1 MRLMTSSVK
10 RLFIPALMALSLPVN
25 ATNGILLIG
34 YGAESTLM
42 GGADTAVARDTSAL
56 NTNPAGLVQIKSKQ
70 LDVYGSL
77 LRTTHL
83 EHVDARN
90 DQHADNRYTLLGG
103 GGYAQ
108 ALEDLPC
115 TAAIG
120 FFTQGGAGAVF
131 KHINTPFGTNDEM
144 YSLFGI
150 AKLSS
155 GMACQVNER
164 LSIGA
169 ALSINY
175 ASIKQEFFYNTSVP
189 NLFSGF
195 KNKGAD
201 TIRPGFKVGAQYRLD
216 EQWTLGFSYTEKT
229 ELPLTGGTSWVNN
242 GASGVVRYSD
252 LSVRGF
258 ALPREV
264 AIGAAFKPDDRW
276 LLSGK
281 INWIQWSDAI
291 KDVTTTWQDPDS
303 PSAASQLRTVTPQN
317 WHNQLVYA
325 LGAAYRYDDKTTLYA
340 GYNYGKNPVP
350 TQNSSALLAATLEQH
365 ITLGMARKLD
375 ANWKL
380 TSGIEWLLPKDVTYD
395 SNVFGKNAEANNGGF
410 FLHMMLSKQW

>member
-1 MRLMTSSVK
+1 MRLMTSSVP
-10 RLFIPALMALSLPVN
+10 RLLTLLFMALSLPVN

-56 NTNPAGLVQIKSKQ
+56 NTNPAGLVQIKGKRF
-70 LDVYGSL
+70 DGYGSL
-77 LRTTHL
+77 LRTTDL

-90 DQHADNRYTLLGG
+90 DQHADNRYTFLGG

-108 ALEDLPC
+108 ALENLPC
-115 TAAIG
+115 TAGIG

-150 AKLSS
+150 AKITP
-155 GMACQVNER
+155 GMACQVNDR
-164 LSIGA
+164 LSVGA
-169 ALSINY
+169 SLSINY
-175 ASIKQEFFYNTSVP
+175 ASIKQEFFYNTTVP
-189 NLFSGF
+189 GVFSGF
-195 KNKGAD
+195 KIKGAD
-201 TIRPGFKVGAQYRLD
+201 TIRPGFKIGAQYRLD
-216 EQWTLGFSYTEKT
+216 DQWTLGFSYTEKT
-229 ELPLTGGTSWVNN
+229 NLPLTGGTSWVNN

-252 LSVRGF
+252 LSIRGF

-264 AIGAAFKPDDRW
+264 AIGAAFKPDDKW
-276 LLSGK
+276 LLSAK

-303 PSAASQLRTVTPQN
+303 PSATSELRTVNPQN
-317 WHNQLVYA
+317 WHDQLVYA

-350 TQNSSALLAATLEQH
+350 KNNSSALLAATLEQH
-365 ITLGMARKLD
+365 VTAGLARKLD
-375 ANWKL
+375 AHWKI
-380 TSGIEWLLPKDVTYD
+380 TSGIEWLVPKKVTYD
-395 SNVFGKNAEANNGGF
+395 SNVFGNNAEVNNGGF
-410 FLHMMLSKQW
+410 FLHMMLSKEW

>member
-1 MRLMTSSVK
+1 MTSSVA
-10 RLFIPALMALSLPVN
+10 RLLTLLFMALSLPVN

-56 NTNPAGLVQIKSKQ
+56 NTNPAGLVQIKGKRF
-70 LDVYGSL
+70 DGYGSL
-77 LRTTHL
+77 LRTTDL

-108 ALEDLPC
+108 ALENLPC
-115 TAAIG
+115 TAGIG

-150 AKLSS
+150 AKITP
-155 GMACQVNER
+155 GIACQVNDR
-164 LSIGA
+164 LSVGA
-169 ALSINY
+169 SLSINY

-189 NLFSGF
+189 GVFSGF
-195 KNKGAD
+195 KIKGAD
-201 TIRPGFKVGAQYRLD
+201 TIRPGFKIGAQYLLD
-216 EQWTLGFSYTEKT
+216 DQWTLGFSYTEKT
-229 ELPLTGGTSWVNN
+229 NLPLTGGTSWVNN

-252 LSVRGF
+252 LSIRGF

-264 AIGAAFKPDDRW
+264 AIGAAFKPDDKW
-276 LLSGK
+276 LLSAK

-303 PSAASQLRTVTPQN
+303 PSATSELRTVNPQN
-317 WHNQLVYA
+317 WHDQLVYA

-350 TQNSSALLAATLEQH
+350 KNNSSALLAATLEQH
-365 ITLGMARKLD
+365 VTAGLARKLD
-375 ANWKL
+375 A
-380 TSGIEWLLPKDVTYD
+380 
-395 SNVFGKNAEANNGGF
+395 
-410 FLHMMLSKQW
+410 H